1 MMKLRLLLLTLAVFW
16 IVCEDNKDDIDDL
29 ACNG

>member
-16 IVCEDNKDDIDDL
+16 IGCEDDKDDIDDL
-29 ACNG
+29 A